1 MRKAVP
7 VLVVAGMLAL
17 PACTRIPNNVGYI
30 ADESLV
36 QSIAPGVDN
45 RQSVQATLGRPSIA
59 GGWDDKTW
67 YYLSRE
73 TRQFAF
79 RTPAVAQQQ
88 IIAVTFDAKGTV
100 AAIER
105 RGKEQIANISPNGDK
120 TPTLGRKGGFF
131 RDLFGNIGRAGVGGA
146 PGGGGPGGGP
156 NGS

>member
-7 VLVVAGMLAL
+7 VLMLAGVLAL
-17 PACTRIPNNVGYI
+17 PACTRIPNNIGYI

-59 GGWDDKTW
+59 GAWDDRTW

-79 RTPAVAQQQ
+79 RTPAVAEQQ
-88 IIAVTFDAKGTV
+88 IIAVTFDTKGTV
-100 AAIER
+100 EKIER
-105 RGKEQIANISPNGDK
+105 RGKEQIANITPEGDK
-120 TPTLGRKGGFF
+120 TPTLGRESGFF
-131 RDLFGNIGRAGVGGA
+131 QDLFGNIGRAGVGGA
-146 PGGGGPGGGP
+146 AAGGPGGGP

>member
-7 VLVVAGMLAL
+7 VLMLAGALAL
-17 PACTRIPNNVGYI
+17 PACTRIPNNIGYV
-30 ADESLV
+30 ADDSLV

-67 YYLSRE
+67 YYFSRE

-79 RTPAVAQQQ
+79 RTPAVEQQQ
-88 IIAVTFDAKGTV
+88 IIAVEFDANGNV
-100 AAIER
+100 AKVER
-105 RGKEQIANISPNGDK
+105 RGKEQVADITPSDDK

-146 PGGGGPGGGP
+146 PGGGPGGGP